1 MTNLQAQMQQLGA
14 QARSA
19 YAVLA
24 QASTQQ
30 KTQALSEAAA
40 ALRAASAT
48 ILEANGKDMEA
59 ARAKG
64 LSDAMLDRLKLDAKR
79 IEAMAAGVA
88 QVADLPDP
96 VGTVLEAWD
105 VPSNGLHIERVRIPL
120 GVIGI
125 IYESRPNV
133 TADAAAL
140 CIKSGNAAILRG
152 GSESFHSSRAIAA
165 AMHAGL
171 AKAGLPQEA
180 VQLVPTTDRE
190 AVGILLSMV
199 GLVDIIVPRG
209 GKSLTERVL
218 AESRVPTIQHLEGNC
233 HLYVHAGADLAKAQR
248 IVHNAKLRRTGICG
262 AAESLLLDKAI
273 DGGAIITDLL
283 DSGCEVRG
291 DLAIQ
296 KLDARV
302 RPATELDWSTEYL
315 APIISVKQV
324 QNLSDAIAHI
334 NRYGSHH
341 SDAIITED
349 TDAAQQFTR
358 EVDSALVLVNAST
371 QFADGGEFGFGGEI
385 GISTGRLHARGPV
398 GAAQLTTYKYI
409 VTTAKPDGA
418 IRAG

>member
-1 MTNLQAQMQQLGA
+1 MQQLGA

-283 DSGCEVRG
+283 DSVCEVRG